1 MSDRQPLTIVLEPEC
16 SSSVYSSAP
25 TVHERHYDTDKC
37 LEHIYSKYDSQIT
50 LIPVYSLFNMTQFEK
65 VVKNVNHLTQVIAF
79 HILCDNTEPVDQ

>member
-16 SSSVYSSAP
+16 SSPVYSSAP

-65 VVKNVNHLTQVIAF
+65 VVKNVHHLTQVIAF
-79 HILCDNTEPVDQ
+79 HILCDNTQAVNQ